1 MRSVIKYLHMK
12 GKTPL
17 QIFHEMKDTYE
28 DNGPSVLLSST
39 VQENSN
45 SLASE
50 TGAIRPTY

>member
-1 MRSVIKYLHMK
+1 MIKYLHMK
-12 GKTPL
+12 VKNPL
-17 QIFHEMKDTYE
+17 QIFHKKKDTYE

-39 VQENSN
+39 GQENSN